1 MARAPR
7 PIVLNGKWLAATATG
22 VQRYAGELA
31 RRILERDAA
40 ATVIMPADAVR
51 PDWLPEHRVVRSR
64 TRRAFF
70 EQVAL
75 PWHARGRLL
84 LSLAASGPLVTREQL
99 IMMPDA
105 LTARYPGTYSR
116 RFVAWYALMYR
127 VLVRRA
133 RHIVTISQFSRRE
146 LAEVL
151 GMPEQRF
158 ELVVPGHEHALEEST
173 APTDPALLAATEH
186 PYVLCIGSLTP
197 SKNLAPVTRALAEAG
212 IPVVVVGASGVKR
225 VYAEEAGL
233 TAPGV
238 HLAGRLS
245 DPELRHLTR
254 GARALVFPSLY
265 EGFGL
270 PVIEAQAVGCPVVAS
285 DRASIPEAGGDA
297 ALYFD
302 ALDPAAAVTLLATL
316 DGERDTLIAR
326 GHANVTRF
334 SWEVSADRVLAIAS
348 RPW

>member
-1 MARAPR
+1 MARSPR

-51 PDWLPEHRVVRSR
+51 PDWLPEHRVVVSR
-64 TRRAFF
+64 TRRALF

-75 PWHARGRLL
+75 PWHARRKTL
-84 LSLAASGPLVTREQL
+84 LSLAASGPLIARDQL
-99 IMMPDA
+99 VMIPDA
-105 LTARYPGTYSR
+105 ITARYPGSYSR
-116 RFVAWYALMYR
+116 RFVIWYRLLHR
-127 VLVRRA
+127 VLARRA
-133 RHIVTISQFSRRE
+133 RHVITISEFSRRE
-146 LAEVL
+146 LADVL
-151 GMPEQRF
+151 GVPEERF
-158 ELVVPGHEHALEEST
+158 ELVVPGHEHALEAVT
-173 APTDPALLAATEH
+173 APTDPALVEAIRT

-245 DPELRHLTR
+245 DPELRYLTR

-270 PVIEAQAVGCPVVAS
+270 PVIEAQALGCPVVAS

-302 ALDPAAAVTLLATL
+302 ALDPAAAVALLDTL
-316 DGERDTLIAR
+316 DDERDALIAR
-326 GHANVTRF
+326 GHDNVARF
-334 SWEVSADRVLAIAS
+334 SWEASADRVLAIVG
-348 RPW
+348 RTP

>member
-1 MARAPR
+1 MPRAPR

-40 ATVIMPADAVR
+40 ATVIMPSDAVR
-51 PDWLPEHRVVRSR
+51 PDWVPEHRVVVSR
-64 TRRAFF
+64 THGFVF
-70 EQVAL
+70 EQLAL
-75 PWHARGRLL
+75 PWLARGKLL

-99 IMMPDA
+99 VMIPDA
-105 LTARYPGTYSR
+105 ITARFPGTYSR
-116 RFVAWYALMYR
+116 QFVAWYA
-127 VLVRRA
+127 VLHRALARRA
-133 RHIVTISQFSRRE
+133 RYVITISEFSRRE
-146 LAEVL
+146 LADVL
-151 GMPEQRF
+151 GVAEERF
-158 ELVVPGHEHALEEST
+158 ELVVPGHEHALEEFT
-173 APTDPALLAATEH
+173 APTDPALIEATRT

-302 ALDPAAAVTLLATL
+302 ALDPAAAVALLETV
-316 DGERDTLIAR
+316 DQERESLVAR
-326 GHANVTRF
+326 GHANVARF
-334 SWEVSADRVLAIAS
+334 SWEASADRVLAIAG